1 MRVPDIEVRDM
12 DTAALAPYANNA
24 KLHDSEQ
31 VGQIA
36 ASIREFGFNDPVAVW
51 QNEDGRTEIVEGHG
65 RVLAAQRLGM
75 GKVPVFYLNHLSDE
89 QRRAYTHVHNQTTL
103 SSGWDTGVLEAEIEA
118 LDFDWGSFG
127 FDLPS
132 PAALD
137 ELETDGG
144 GFRCDE
150 RLRTDDYYNLRQVNA
165 SHCEGR
171 YDMPVIGPCDF
182 EPSALLPFNYAKTAE
197 DRAQTLHFFK
207 DDYQF
212 ERLWNDPE
220 RYLDLI
226 LSFEAVLTPDF
237 SLYMDM
243 PLPMQQW
250 NEYRRRA
257 LGNYWQRHGASVI
270 PTPSWTDERS
280 YGFCFD
286 GLPRGYTVA
295 VSTVGVRRC
304 GETRRV
310 WEAGMTEAVLQ
321 LRPARVLLYGGNIGF
336 DFGDAEVIEYKDD
349 IKSTKGVRSGR

>member
-1 MRVPDIEVRDM
+1 MTDMLIEAM
-12 DTAALAPYANNA
+12 PTASLLPYANNA
-24 KLHDSEQ
+24 KLHGAEQ
-31 VGQIA
+31 VAQIA
-36 ASIREFGFNDPVAVW
+36 TSIREFGFNDPVAVW
-51 QNEDGRTEIVEGHG
+51 ENPSGELEIVEGHG

-75 GKVPVFYLNHLSDE
+75 AEVPAFRLDRLTDE

-103 SSGWDTGVLEAEIEA
+103 TSGFDTGVLDAEIEA
-118 LDFDWGSFG
+118 LDFDWESFG
-127 FDLPS
+127 FDP
-132 PAALD
+132 PAPLGQPEQED
-137 ELETDGG
+137 D
-144 GFRCDE
+144 GFRGDE

-171 YDMPVIGPCDF
+171 YDMPALGPCDF
-182 EPSALLPFNYAKTAE
+182 EPTALLPFNYAKTTA
-197 DRAQTLHFFK
+197 DKRQTLHFFK

-220 RYLDLI
+220 RYLELV

-257 LGNYWQRHGASVI
+257 LGNWWQRHGANVV
-270 PTPSWTDERS
+270 PTLSWTDARS

-286 GLPRGYTVA
+286 GLPRESTVA
-295 VSTVGVRRC
+295 VSTVGVRRDR
-304 GETRRV
+304 EARAV
-310 WEAGMTEAVLQ
+310 WEDGMAEAMRQ

-336 DFGDAEVIEYKDD
+336 DFGGAEVIEYRDG
-349 IKSTKGVRSGR
+349 IKSAKGVSNGR